1 MIRNLFS
8 DAVSALMDIALVGT
22 VVFALAAAA
31 IIIVSIAL
39 LDVFFTLL
47 GYLWMPTLFIIAL
60 YALARHKGR
69 WFIATLYP
77 ALTGLILWAYHWP
90 TYADIGLP
98 IIEAVL
104 WFALSIPLMGRRD
117 ARVAAEAARLEARRL
132 QEQAERDAREAQYI
146 AAHTAPPAPAV
157 VDVYSSRNDFV

>member
-1 MIRNLFS
+1 MFRNLIS
-8 DAVSALMDIALVGT
+8 DAVDALLDIALVGA
-22 VVFALAAAA
+22 VVSALVAAV
-31 IIIVSIAL
+31 IIIVVIAA
-39 LDVFFTLL
+39 LDAFFVLL
-47 GYLWMPTLFIIAL
+47 GYLWMPILLIIAL

-98 IIEAVL
+98 IVEAVF

-117 ARVAAEAARLEARRL
+117 ARVAAEDAHREARRL
-132 QEQAERDAREAQYI
+132 KEQAERDAREAQYI
-146 AAHTAPPAPAV
+146 ADHTAPPAPAIA
-157 VDVYSSRNDFV
+157 DVYSPHKDFV